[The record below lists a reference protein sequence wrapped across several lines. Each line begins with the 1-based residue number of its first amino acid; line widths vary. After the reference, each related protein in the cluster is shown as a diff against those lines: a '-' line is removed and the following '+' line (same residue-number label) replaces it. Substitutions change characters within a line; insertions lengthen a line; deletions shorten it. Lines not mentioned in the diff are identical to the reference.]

1 MHSSCEHVSSSI
13 VHQSNEIL
21 LLLQSSLVKQKTLL
35 KQNQLFNDEIAK
47 QKHTTDFYSESS
59 QNNTIIFQL
68 KPITTP
74 LKYSFQSNIRTLVST
89 GIILITV
96 LFVSILFGKINWY
109 RKFIPDFASIAA
121 PLHKVTNKTKY
132 RRHEFKWGI
141 DQQHSFDE
149 FKRILTTYPLFLEYP
164 DLSTTFILTMDAS
177 DIGIGG
183 ILRQDTTNGR
193 KLIIFNHLIV
203 NIFFSIPYHP
213 QINRQTERWNST
225 FVTQI
230 AKYCNTDQN
239 NWDIFLPSIVYANTA
254 LKQAQASILH
264 QQQLSKTRF
273 DKNRSH
279 PSFVVGDLAWMK
291 ILVERHKLK
300 ARYTGPAR
308 IIRILSS
315 ISFIVEDDNLQ
326 QFQVHSNNIRRDT
339 VFFSAIHLLASNTLT
354 IYLFTVAL
362 HHFLLQYIRYGCRT
376 IFSHIPCDDKVNVQ
390 FESKYDN
397 NHNEPKQLLAEHK
410 SFTPRTWTHYV
421 LLIQTIVSAVVFVI
435 IFVYAYRYCWP
446 IIKIACRGK
455 RLKNRPGRRNR
466 SVNGRI
472 RYKYD
477 PFYVPYSPLIT
488 GAVIRPYVL

>member
-239 NWDIFLPSIVYANTA
+239 NWDIFLPSIVYAYNHGTHSSTGFNPYQLAFGRQPRYPFDPSTSTFIFSRPHDYWTHAIKYRNTA

-273 DKNRSH
+273 DKNRSY

-362 HHFLLQYIRYGCRT
+362 HHFSLQYIRYGCRT
-376 IFSHIPCDDKVNVQ
+376 IFSHISCGGKVNVQ
-390 FESKYDN
+390 FETKYDN

-410 SFTPRTWTHYV
+410 SFTPRT
-421 LLIQTIVSAVVFVI
+421 
-435 IFVYAYRYCWP
+435 
-446 IIKIACRGK
+446 
-455 RLKNRPGRRNR
+455 
-466 SVNGRI
+466 
-472 RYKYD
+472 
-477 PFYVPYSPLIT
+477 
-488 GAVIRPYVL
+488 

>member
-96 LFVSILFGKINWY
+96 LFKSIFLSHTINEQFIKPNGNKIKAITDLPAPTTLKKQTN
-109 RKFIPDFASIAA
+109 FIAA

-239 NWDIFLPSIVYANTA
+239 NWDIFLPSIVYAYNHGTHSSTGFNPYQLAFGRQPRYPFDPSTSTFIFSRPHDYWTHAIKYRNTA

-273 DKNRSH
+273 DKNRSY

-362 HHFLLQYIRYGCRT
+362 HHFSLQYIRYGCRT
-376 IFSHIPCDDKVNVQ
+376 IFSHISCGGKVNVQ
-390 FESKYDN
+390 FETKYDN

-410 SFTPRTWTHYV
+410 SFTPRT
-421 LLIQTIVSAVVFVI
+421 
-435 IFVYAYRYCWP
+435 
-446 IIKIACRGK
+446 
-455 RLKNRPGRRNR
+455 
-466 SVNGRI
+466 
-472 RYKYD
+472 
-477 PFYVPYSPLIT
+477 
-488 GAVIRPYVL
+488 